1 MTPTGLKINTMA
13 KYVTVEISGI
23 ITKIAKEL
31 EPGYTEGVIE
41 IFFPDEGELTRKQER
56 EWIVENNK
64 RMKAICKLLN
74 ENNL

>member
-1 MTPTGLKINTMA
+1 MD

-23 ITKIAKEL
+23 ITQIAKEL

-41 IFFPDEGELTRKQER
+41 IFFPDDDVKLTKKQQNA
-56 EWIVENNK
+56 WIAENNK
-64 RMKAICKLLN
+64 RMKAICKFLN

>member
-1 MTPTGLKINTMA
+1 MA

-23 ITKIAKEL
+23 VTQIAKEL

-41 IFFPDEGELTRKQER
+41 IFFPDDDVKLTKKQQNA
-56 EWIVENNK
+56 WIAENNK
-64 RMKAICKLLN
+64 RMKAICKFLN